1 MRKGGYGRS
10 GRELELLAGELG
22 VSPEYLLG
30 RTEKKT
36 PAAPE
41 KKARRE
47 TDGIYE
53 ALNGQGRTATGI
65 FWQAEARGEPF
76 APGFINMYLGQRR
89 RRNTVGFL

>member
-1 MRKGGYGRS
+1 MARFDYDRLGALIKESGKTKTHLCKVMGKSRYYLRDARKVGTNIS

-47 TDGIYE
+47 IDGI
-53 ALNGQGRTATGI
+53 A
-65 FWQAEARGEPF
+65 
-76 APGFINMYLGQRR
+76 
-89 RRNTVGFL
+89 V